1 MTTRNHFKF
10 PQSKKWLEDLAPQHC
25 APMCEVDGEHYY
37 IFEPVELV
45 SKTIFI
51 TKTPNFIQNALHQ
64 FYKDNKKLIKLKI
77 PQDIKF
83 NDPNLQIIPTI
94 QFNKCYNNIEIN
106 GKNRN
111 EHAAA
116 FNKSASF
123 GSPIQRASLS
133 APKNKLVNENRLI
146 KAKKEKQ
153 TTNIFRKFLKLL
165 PSLYSFSSFDRITGN
180 PVVDKTM
187 TIAKNGYIC

>member
-45 SKTIFI
+45 SKTILIPIHFYYQDSQLYSKCI
-51 TKTPNFIQNALHQ
+51 APILKQ

-106 GKNRN
+106 
-111 EHAAA
+111 
-116 FNKSASF
+116 
-123 GSPIQRASLS
+123 
-133 APKNKLVNENRLI
+133 
-146 KAKKEKQ
+146 
-153 TTNIFRKFLKLL
+153 
-165 PSLYSFSSFDRITGN
+165 
-180 PVVDKTM
+180 
-187 TIAKNGYIC
+187 